1 MALRLLDKM
10 PLLRD
15 AKIMQRYARYLH
27 TAEFKIDPI
36 LWIIFSITISILAGI
51 VTWVV
56 TGRILGLEQNVQ
68 FGALLFLVLLD
79 LLIGYPYLKAQ
90 QKIDQIEEALP
101 DALRQMADTL
111 RAGGTYEYALREI
124 ATSEYGPLRKEMN
137 EVLRKLEE
145 GENFENALK
154 TLSYNIDSRLVQR
167 TVTIIIDSV
176 NAGAGLANVLEQISE
191 DVRAAHRIGK
201 ERKART
207 VMQVIFMFAAGGA
220 VAPMIFGF
228 VSTVSDVLIRAA
240 ASVASTEEQTVAV
253 NALGTINLSIQ
264 GYLLVM
270 SIATALMISLMRDG
284 KMGKSII
291 YFPIL
296 LLIAYTC
303 YIAAILVSAA
313 IVGGL

>member
-1 MALRLLDKM
+1 MALRLLDKV

-15 AKIMQRYARYLH
+15 AKLMQRYARYLH

-36 LWIIFSITISILAGI
+36 LWIIFSITISILVGI

-56 TGRILGLEQNVQ
+56 TGRLLGLEQNMQ
-68 FGALLFLVLLD
+68 FGALLFLVFLD

-240 ASVASTEEQTVAV
+240 SSVASTEEQTIAV

-264 GYLLVM
+264 GYILIE

-303 YIAAILVSAA
+303 YIAAILASAA